1 VTTSPPRDPAL
12 PEDAAPDAAETEP
25 AKPGE
30 ATDPGPGA
38 EAAAAGT
45 PEPGA
50 EEPAPTVSL
59 EKDPSPAAVTPEPDG
74 TAEAEPDAVSETEA
88 PTLPEAEP
96 GEPVAA
102 PRRRRTARLLLV
114 AALLG
119 VVAGGGTGYAIQAA
133 RTPTPPPP
141 LTVAQPVYPAAHGGP
156 STLSA
161 ADDDMVK
168 TDGDLTK
175 LILPPPSGSKPWA
188 ATPGENGWLT
198 LSEFA
203 EDFTGPADEFQWLLS
218 RGFRRAAVSTWLEGD
233 VSYRINL
240 IQYEHDSE
248 NVAEQYVQSQD
259 SYRLNRVGGGAYR
272 TAIPGTEDGAVY
284 DGPKQQQYDDGSG
297 SYYGA
302 YALARHGD
310 LAVEIFVTSPNRI
323 DQATVMHL
331 VQSQLERL

>member
-1 VTTSPPRDPAL
+1 
-12 PEDAAPDAAETEP
+12 
-25 AKPGE
+25 
-30 ATDPGPGA
+30 
-38 EAAAAGT
+38 
-45 PEPGA
+45 
-50 EEPAPTVSL
+50 
-59 EKDPSPAAVTPEPDG
+59 
-74 TAEAEPDAVSETEA
+74 
-88 PTLPEAEP
+88 PEAEP

-188 ATPGENGWLT
+188 VTPGDNGWLT
-198 LSEFA
+198 VSEFA
-203 EDFTGPADEFQWLLS
+203 EDFTKPGYEFQWQLS
-218 RGFRRAAVSTWLEGD
+218 RGFRRAAVSTWLQGN

-248 NVAEQYVQSQD
+248 NVTEQYIQGQD
-259 SYRLNRVGGGAYR
+259 SYFSDDVGGAGYR
-272 TAIPGTEDGAVY
+272 TSIPGTEDGAVY

-310 LAVEIFVTSPNRI
+310 LVVEIFVSSPNRV